1 MKKGTKKFLFLSVAT
16 LAGMYAYN
24 QFVASTSTKKN
35 MLPTKNGSYYSWKQG
50 NVFYTK
56 TGTGDPVLLIH
67 DTNSASS
74 SVEWSK
80 ISKRLQKKHTVYTST
95 STKKNMLPTKN
106 GSYYSWKQGNVFYTK
121 TGTGDPVLLIHDTNS
136 ASSSVE
142 WSKIS
147 KRLQKKHTVY
157 TMDLLGCGLS
167 DKPGL
172 SYTNYMYVQ
181 LITAFIKDIIKSKT
195 SVVASNLS
203 SSFVIM
209 ANQLDASIIDK
220 MIFINPVSF
229 HSMDAMPD
237 QQSKLKQTI
246 INLPLVGTF
255 IYNLLMNPKRIDRQF
270 RFIYYCRPQLISS
283 KTKDAYYE
291 AAHMDNSNGK
301 YLYSSLLG
309 NYMNIDL
316 RHAVKK
322 ITKPVSF
329 IISSDIKA
337 NYKTAQ
343 EYRKLNSNIDI
354 TYVSNCKLY
363 PQLENPE
370 KVYQIIENKL
380 SN

>member
-24 QFVASTSTKKN
+24 QFVA
-35 MLPTKNGSYYSWKQG
+35 
-50 NVFYTK
+50 
-56 TGTGDPVLLIH
+56 
-67 DTNSASS
+67 
-74 SVEWSK
+74 
-80 ISKRLQKKHTVYTST
+80 ST

-255 IYNLLMNPKRIDRQF
+255 IY
-270 RFIYYCRPQLISS
+270 YCRPQLISS

>member
-24 QFVASTSTKKN
+24 QFVA
-35 MLPTKNGSYYSWKQG
+35 
-50 NVFYTK
+50 
-56 TGTGDPVLLIH
+56 
-67 DTNSASS
+67 
-74 SVEWSK
+74 
-80 ISKRLQKKHTVYTST
+80 ST

-195 SVVASNLS
+195 SIVASNLS

-337 NYKTAQ
+337 NYKTSQ

>member
-1 MKKGTKKFLFLSVAT
+1 MHTISLLPPLPQKRICSQPKTDPIIPGNREMFFTQKLEQEILFFLFMTQIPPVHLLS
-16 LAGMYAYN
+16 G
-24 QFVASTSTKKN
+24 QKFQKD
-35 MLPTKNGSYYSWKQG
+35 
-50 NVFYTK
+50 F
-56 TGTGDPVLLIH
+56 
-67 DTNSASS
+67 
-74 SVEWSK
+74 
-80 ISKRLQKKHTVYTST
+80 KRNIRYI
-95 STKKNMLPTKN
+95 P
-106 GSYYSWKQGNVFYTK
+106 WIF
-121 TGTGDPVLLIHDTNS
+121 
-136 ASSSVE
+136 
-142 WSKIS
+142 W
-147 KRLQKKHTVY
+147 
-157 TMDLLGCGLS
+157 GCGLS

-343 EYRKLNSNIDI
+343 EYCKLNSNIDI

>member
-1 MKKGTKKFLFLSVAT
+1 
-16 LAGMYAYN
+16 
-24 QFVASTSTKKN
+24 
-35 MLPTKNGSYYSWKQG
+35 
-50 NVFYTK
+50 
-56 TGTGDPVLLIH
+56 
-67 DTNSASS
+67 
-74 SVEWSK
+74 
-80 ISKRLQKKHTVYTST
+80 
-95 STKKNMLPTKN
+95 
-106 GSYYSWKQGNVFYTK
+106 
-121 TGTGDPVLLIHDTNS
+121 
-136 ASSSVE
+136 
-142 WSKIS
+142 
-147 KRLQKKHTVY
+147 
-157 TMDLLGCGLS
+157 MDLLGCGLS

-270 RFIYYCRPQLISS
+270 RFTYYCRPQLISS

-322 ITKPVSF
+322 ITKHIMVGFSCGGGCF
-329 IISSDIKA
+329 
-337 NYKTAQ
+337 
-343 EYRKLNSNIDI
+343 ERMRFRR
-354 TYVSNCKLY
+354 
-363 PQLENPE
+363 
-370 KVYQIIENKL
+370 
-380 SN
+380 

>member
-1 MKKGTKKFLFLSVAT
+1 MKKAQKISFFLSVAT

-24 QFVASTSTKKN
+24 QFVA
-35 MLPTKNGSYYSWKQG
+35 
-50 NVFYTK
+50 
-56 TGTGDPVLLIH
+56 
-67 DTNSASS
+67 
-74 SVEWSK
+74 
-80 ISKRLQKKHTVYTST
+80 ST

-329 IISSDIKA
+329 FIISSDIKA

>member
-24 QFVASTSTKKN
+24 QFVA
-35 MLPTKNGSYYSWKQG
+35 
-50 NVFYTK
+50 
-56 TGTGDPVLLIH
+56 
-67 DTNSASS
+67 
-74 SVEWSK
+74 
-80 ISKRLQKKHTVYTST
+80 ST

-195 SVVASNLS
+195 SVVASNFS

-220 MIFINPVSF
+220 MIFIPSIPW
-229 HSMDAMPD
+229 MPCRI
-237 QQSKLKQTI
+237 SKV
-246 INLPLVGTF
+246 N
-255 IYNLLMNPKRIDRQF
+255 
-270 RFIYYCRPQLISS
+270 
-283 KTKDAYYE
+283 
-291 AAHMDNSNGK
+291 
-301 YLYSSLLG
+301 
-309 NYMNIDL
+309 
-316 RHAVKK
+316 
-322 ITKPVSF
+322 
-329 IISSDIKA
+329 
-337 NYKTAQ
+337 
-343 EYRKLNSNIDI
+343 
-354 TYVSNCKLY
+354 
-363 PQLENPE
+363 
-370 KVYQIIENKL
+370 
-380 SN
+380 

>member
-24 QFVASTSTKKN
+24 QFVA
-35 MLPTKNGSYYSWKQG
+35 
-50 NVFYTK
+50 
-56 TGTGDPVLLIH
+56 
-67 DTNSASS
+67 
-74 SVEWSK
+74 
-80 ISKRLQKKHTVYTST
+80 ST

-237 QQSKLKQTI
+237 QQSKRKQTI

-255 IYNLLMNPKRIDRQF
+255 IYNLLMNPKRIDRPF
-270 RFIYYCRPQLISS
+270 
-283 KTKDAYYE
+283 
-291 AAHMDNSNGK
+291 
-301 YLYSSLLG
+301 YLLLQTSADFFQ
-309 NYMNIDL
+309 NERCL
-316 RHAVKK
+316 
-322 ITKPVSF
+322 
-329 IISSDIKA
+329 
-337 NYKTAQ
+337 
-343 EYRKLNSNIDI
+343 L
-354 TYVSNCKLY
+354 
-363 PQLENPE
+363 
-370 KVYQIIENKL
+370 
-380 SN
+380 

>member
-1 MKKGTKKFLFLSVAT
+1 M
-16 LAGMYAYN
+16 
-24 QFVASTSTKKN
+24 
-35 MLPTKNGSYYSWKQG
+35 PCR
-50 NVFYTK
+50 
-56 TGTGDPVLLIH
+56 
-67 DTNSASS
+67 
-74 SVEWSK
+74 
-80 ISKRLQKKHTVYTST
+80 ISK
-95 STKKNMLPTKN
+95 
-106 GSYYSWKQGNVFYTK
+106 
-121 TGTGDPVLLIHDTNS
+121 
-136 ASSSVE
+136 
-142 WSKIS
+142 
-147 KRLQKKHTVY
+147 
-157 TMDLLGCGLS
+157 
-167 DKPGL
+167 
-172 SYTNYMYVQ
+172 
-181 LITAFIKDIIKSKT
+181 
-195 SVVASNLS
+195 
-203 SSFVIM
+203 
-209 ANQLDASIIDK
+209 
-220 MIFINPVSF
+220 
-229 HSMDAMPD
+229 
-237 QQSKLKQTI
+237 SKLKQTI

-380 SN
+380 SIDWKWTVPQGYSPFFYNSSINGITSFSAQSSGKKHKLQRIFGGHSGFSWIFFLMYRLPLLKK